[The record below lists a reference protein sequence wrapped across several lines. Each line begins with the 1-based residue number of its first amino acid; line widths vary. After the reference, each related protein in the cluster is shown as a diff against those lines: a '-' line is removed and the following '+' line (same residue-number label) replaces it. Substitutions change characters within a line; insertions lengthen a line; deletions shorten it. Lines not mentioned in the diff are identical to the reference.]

1 MNVNDLNISDMTDE
15 EKNVLLKQLLSST
28 ESTSTPTNGDSVE
41 AAQVN
46 DDFSVTRT
54 KQKREDRKVVAGK
67 NTWTDDLSEHQDSLN
82 ETPDYKPVSR
92 RRKAPKKSRVECH
105 VCGKSFNVD
114 PRTVYG
120 EFQRCNKCA
129 GQ

>member
-1 MNVNDLNISDMTDE
+1 MNVNDLNISDMTDD
-15 EKNVLLKQLLSST
+15 EKNTLLKQLLSNT
-28 ESTSTPTNGDSVE
+28 ESSSTPSNGDSVV

-54 KQKREDRKVVAGK
+54 KHKREDRKVVAGK
-67 NTWTDDLSEHQDSLN
+67 NTWTDDLSEHRDDLN
-82 ETPDYKPVSR
+82 ETPDYKPVAR
-92 RRKAPKKSRVECH
+92 RRKSPKKSRVECH
-105 VCGKSFNVD
+105 VCGKSFNID
-114 PRTVYG
+114 PRMAYG